1 MKTEQTAAE
10 PAEDYHEL
18 IVNPDDGEEP
28 QPEQTASETETETET
43 EPDAE
48 TKAEQPD
55 YEKQFSELASQLEQL
70 KKENNRLG
78 YKLRENE
85 KKAVEPKES
94 VFTEA
99 QLKQLMKEHADDP
112 EVVYEIVKQMQYQA
126 GKSIEKSAEEKAIL
140 QNKRKELVDITN
152 NILPGAI
159 DEGSQ
164 IYSEIEQTRDYL
176 GLRDSPFGDVLALS
190 LMSLKNLPNLI
201 ENIKEQT
208 KKELLSK
215 TSDAKRKESI
225 KETAPTDTSKQTKR
239 VITPSIDETAKRLGL
254 NDRQMKRYQEI
265 LSKSRGGTIQ
275 ASI

>member
-1 MKTEQTAAE
+1 METEQTAAE
-10 PAEDYHEL
+10 PAEDYQEL

-28 QPEQTASETETETET
+28 QPEQTASETETEPE
-43 EPDAE
+43 AE

-265 LSKSRGGTIQ
+265 LSKSRGGAIQ